1 MQESENQ
8 RERGEGNDIQ
18 PATVGINVPVRPET
32 PSGSAVVPVVTGN
45 EEHDSGLC
53 RHNMAATC
61 LHMIYTQ
68 SVKKNTLIH
77 YNTITL

>member
-45 EEHDSGLC
+45 EEHDSGL
-53 RHNMAATC
+53 
-61 LHMIYTQ
+61 HMIYTQ

-77 YNTITL
+77 YNNITL

>member
-45 EEHDSGLC
+45 EEHVSTQYGCYMFTHD
-53 RHNMAATC
+53 
-61 LHMIYTQ
+61 LH
-68 SVKKNTLIH
+68 SVSKKEYINTL
-77 YNTITL
+77 